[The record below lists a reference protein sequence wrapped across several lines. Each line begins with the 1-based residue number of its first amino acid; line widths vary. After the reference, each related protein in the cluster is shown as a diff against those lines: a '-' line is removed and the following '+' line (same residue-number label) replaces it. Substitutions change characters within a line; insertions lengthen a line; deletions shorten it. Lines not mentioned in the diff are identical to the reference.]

1 MDSSLASP
9 WKFYQQNSNLGKHLP
24 VIPEAEPRW
33 GSPRQLH
40 GLLRCD
46 VTASVSQSHNDL
58 DLTLPVILNITTSNN
73 NKNTTANNI
82 FFFK

>member
-40 GLLRCD
+40 GLLSS
-46 VTASVSQSHNDL
+46 VTSDRVSL
-58 DLTLPVILNITTSNN
+58 TLILTLPVIP
-73 NKNTTANNI
+73 
-82 FFFK
+82 